1 MADSRESSRRRGG
14 GMSSAPIY
22 QTYGKLI
29 AEKTAPW
36 GQSNIPHKDLSLFTA
51 TAQAV
56 ESINQ
61 PKFTDAGT
69 LINGDFDVFVMSGS
83 SR

>member
-1 MADSRESSRRRGG
+1 MADLGESSRRRGG

-56 ESINQ
+56 EFPTPI
-61 PKFTDAGT
+61 AGLLLELT
-69 LINGDFDVFVMSGS
+69 RNSTPHSG
-83 SR
+83 